1 MIVTL
6 QTQRVRSLD
15 QVRAFVE
22 GSEALDFVEGDRAGV
37 YALVRRTLVQLEY
50 HRLGKADK
58 GLVKRYLGKVTGL
71 SRAQL
76 TRLIAR
82 HRRTGRVEDRR
93 GGAPAKPFRRRYT
106 RGDIRLLAEVDEDLG
121 QMSGAATRKVLRRQ
135 YHEFGDARFERLAG
149 LSNGHLYNLRKTQ
162 AYRNRRRVW
171 QRTRPTAVRI
181 GVRRRP
187 DPRGRP
193 GYLRVDTVH
202 QGDLDGAKGVYHIN
216 VVDEVTQYQHVGT
229 VQAISEVF
237 LVPVLE
243 SLIEAFPFVVKG
255 FHADNGSEY
264 INRRV
269 AALLNKLHVGEFT
282 KSRARHS
289 NDNALVES
297 KNAAVIRKW
306 LGYSHIPAHLA
317 EPVNAFNR
325 DGLSPFLNYHRP
337 CLFPIETTDDKG
349 RVRKRYRDEDVM
361 TPYEKLKSL
370 PDAERAL
377 RPGVTFEQLDAIAYA
392 MSDLEAAKALN
403 RARAELFA
411 FIDEHGSAAA

>member
-6 QTQRVRSLD
+6 QTQRVRSLE
-15 QVRAFVE
+15 QVRAFLE
-22 GSEALDFVEGDRAGV
+22 GSEAVDFVEGDRAGI
-37 YALVRRTLVQLEY
+37 YDLVRRTLVKLRY

-58 GLVKRYLGKVTGL
+58 GLVRRYLGKVTGL

-76 TRLIAR
+76 TRLIAQ

-93 GGAPAKPFRRRYT
+93 GGPPAKPFLRRYT
-106 RGDIRLLAEVDEDLG
+106 RADVRLLAEVDEALG

-149 LSNGHLYNLRKTQ
+149 LSNGHLYNLRKSRT
-162 AYRNRRRVW
+162 YRNLRRVW
-171 QRTRPTAVRI
+171 RRTRPTAVRI

-187 DPRGRP
+187 TPRGRP

-202 QGDLDGAKGVYHIN
+202 QGDLDGVKGVYHIN
-216 VVDEVTQYQHVGT
+216 AVDEVTQYQHVGT
-229 VQAISEVF
+229 VQAISEAF
-237 LVPVLE
+237 LIPVLQA
-243 SLIEAFPFVVKG
+243 LIEAFPFQIKG

-269 AALLNKLHVGEFT
+269 AELLNKLHVGQFT
-282 KSRARHS
+282 KSRARHT

-297 KNAAVIRKW
+297 KNASVIRKW

-325 DGLSPFLNYHRP
+325 EWLSPFLNYHRP
-337 CLFPIETTDDKG
+337 CQFPTEVVDEKG

-370 PDAERAL
+370 HGAGQYLA
-377 RPGVTFEQLDAIAYA
+377 PGVTFEALDAVAYA
-392 MSDLEAAKALN
+392 MSDLQAAKALN
-403 RARAELFA
+403 RARADLFA
-411 FIDEHGSAAA
+411 FIDEHDSAAA

>member
-6 QTQRVRSLD
+6 QTQRVRSLE
-15 QVRAFVE
+15 QVRAFLE
-22 GSEALDFVEGDRAGV
+22 GSEAVDFVEGDRAGV
-37 YALVRRTLVQLEY
+37 YDLVRRTLVKLRY
-50 HRLGKADK
+50 HRLGKPDK
-58 GLVKRYLGKVTGL
+58 GLVRRYLGKVTGL

-93 GGAPAKPFRRRYT
+93 GGPPAKPFVRRYT
-106 RGDIRLLAEVDEDLG
+106 RADIRLLAEVDAALG

-149 LSNGHLYNLRKTQ
+149 LSNGHLYNLRKSRT
-162 AYRNRRRVW
+162 YRNLRRVW
-171 QRTRPTAVRI
+171 RRTRPTAVRI

-187 DPRGRP
+187 TPRGRP

-202 QGDLDGAKGVYHIN
+202 QGDLDGVKGVYHIN

-229 VQAISEVF
+229 VQAISEAF
-237 LVPVLE
+237 LIPVLQA
-243 SLIEAFPFVVKG
+243 LIEAFPFQIKG

-269 AALLNKLHVGEFT
+269 AELLNKLHVGQFT
-282 KSRARHS
+282 KSRARHT

-297 KNAAVIRKW
+297 KNASVIRKW
-306 LGYSHIPAHLA
+306 LGYGHIPAHLA

-325 DGLSPFLNYHRP
+325 EWLSPFLNYHRP
-337 CLFPIETTDDKG
+337 CQFPTEVVDEKG

-370 PDAERAL
+370 HGAGQYLA
-377 RPGVTFEQLDAIAYA
+377 PGVTFEALDAVAYA
-392 MSDLEAAKALN
+392 MSDLQAAKALN
-403 RARAELFA
+403 RARADLFA
-411 FIDEHGSAAA
+411 LIDEHDSAAA